1 MDKYCLSNIEMPAL
15 ISFIEVA
22 ERGSFTEA
30 ALALNLSQPTVSQQI
45 QRLERIVG
53 VKLLNRGSNK
63 VYLSKAGEAFIEYC
77 QSGLQNVETGVFAAL
92 KAAQTSVNKVSLG
105 LTSVNAEHCLSVV
118 LKNFHD
124 FNPNINLQIFEYP
137 LDELIHGLQNQTIDL
152 AWMSS
157 PLPIETLHTEVL
169 YKEPLSLV
177 CSSAHTLAQVTNLTW
192 DDICQYPIVL
202 PRQGSNYGIRSVVEE
217 LFRIHKRSIKTVV
230 EFSGAQSLR
239 LILLSNFGVA
249 ILPGSQVA
257 SNLQGKD
264 LVVKTIPG
272 TPLVHEV
279 VIATNPKYSLS
290 PEAKSLLET
299 IRASVQLSNYQLMI
313 KGI

>member
-1 MDKYCLSNIEMPAL
+1 MDKYGLSNIEISAL

-53 VKLLNRGSNK
+53 VKLLQRRSNK
-63 VYLSKAGEAFIEYC
+63 VYLSPAGEAFIAHC
-77 QSGLQNVETGVFAAL
+77 QTSLRTIETGILAAL
-92 KAAQTSVNKVSLG
+92 KATQTSIDKVTLG
-105 LTSVNAEHCLSVV
+105 LTCFNAEHCLSMV
-118 LKNFHD
+118 LKKFHA
-124 FNPNINLQIFEYP
+124 FNPNINLQILEYP
-137 LDELIHGLQNQTIDL
+137 LDELIYGLQNQTIDL

-177 CSSAHTLAQVTNLTW
+177 FSSAHALTNVANLSW
-192 DDICQYPIVL
+192 DDICQYPILL
-202 PRQGSNYGIRSVVEE
+202 PRQDSNYGIRSVVEE
-217 LFRIHKRSIKTVV
+217 FFRQHQRQIKTVV
-230 EFSGAQSLR
+230 EFGGVQSLR
-239 LILLSNFGVA
+239 LILSSSDGVA
-249 ILPGSQVA
+249 FLPLSQVA
-257 SNLQGKD
+257 PDLKRKD
-264 LVVKTIPG
+264 WVTKTIPG

-290 PEAKSLLET
+290 PEAKKLLEM
-299 IRASVQLSNYQLMI
+299 IRTSVQLSNCQPMI